1 MRLAGLCLAALA
13 AIAPGLA
20 RAQDA
25 VAQFY
30 RGKQINIVVGTSA
43 GGGYDAYAR
52 FIARYLGNH
61 VPGNPTVVVSNMPG
75 AGSNLAAYHVAVTG
89 PKDGTLI
96 GAIHAGALLEPL
108 IGTTILRHD
117 PNRFQ
122 LLGSANDDV
131 YVCLARKDAPVKT
144 FAEAL
149 ETPLIMGASMAS
161 SSADF
166 AMTLNNVLGAK
177 FRIVIGYNGSRSIML
192 AMEKGEVQGACGF
205 AWPSISVTNPNWF
218 GEDGQMRL
226 LAQTHVQGY
235 PALNQAGV
243 PRASEFAKPPEQRE
257 IMELFFSHT
266 SFGRPYVVAG
276 EVPIERVTALRKA
289 FMAAMRDPQFMAEA
303 QRAGLDIDAVDGV
316 ETQRLVRRFY
326 ETSPDII
333 GKVKQAL
340 QPLQ

>member
-1 MRLAGLCLAALA
+1 MRLAGLCIAALTA
-13 AIAPGLA
+13 LSPGLA

-30 RGKQINIVVGTSA
+30 KGKQISIVVGTAA

-52 FIARYLGNH
+52 FIARHLGDH
-61 VPGNPTVVVSNMPG
+61 IPGNPTVMVSNMPG
-75 AGSNLAAYHVAVTG
+75 AGSNLAAYHVAANA
-89 PKDGTLI
+89 PKDGTVI
-96 GAIHAGALLEPL
+96 GAIFAGALLEPL
-108 IGTTILRHD
+108 IGTTTVRHD

-131 YVCLARKDAPVKT
+131 YVCLARKDADVKT
-144 FAEAL
+144 FAQAM

-166 AMTLNNVLGAK
+166 AMTLNNVLGTK
-177 FRIVIGYNGSRSIML
+177 FKVIIGYTGSRSIML

-218 GEDGQMRL
+218 GESGQMRV
-226 LAQTHVQGY
+226 LAQTHVKGY
-235 PALNQAGV
+235 PDLNKEGV
-243 PRASEFAKPPEQRE
+243 PRASDFARTPEQRE

-266 SFGRPYVVAG
+266 SFGRPYLVAG
-276 EVPIERVTALRKA
+276 EVPAERVAALRKA
-289 FMAAMRDPQFMAEA
+289 FMETMRDPQFMAEA
-303 QRAGLDIDAVDGV
+303 KRAGLDIDAVDGV

-333 GKVKQAL
+333 GKVKKAL
-340 QPLQ
+340 QPPQ

>member
-1 MRLAGLCLAALA
+1 MRLAGFCIAAVAVL
-13 AIAPGLA
+13 APGLA

-30 RGKQINIVVGTSA
+30 RGKQISIIVGTAA

-52 FIARYLGNH
+52 FIARHFGRH
-61 VPGNPTVVVSNMPG
+61 IPGEPVVSVSNMPG
-75 AGSNLAAYHVAVTG
+75 AGSNLAAYHVAAVA
-89 PKDGTLI
+89 PKDGTAI
-96 GAIHAGALLEPL
+96 GAIFAGALLEPL
-108 IGTTILRHD
+108 IGTTTVRHD

-166 AMTLNNVLGAK
+166 AMTLNNVLGTK
-177 FRIVIGYNGSRSIML
+177 FKVVIGYNGSRNIML

-218 GEDGQMRL
+218 GPNGQMQV

-235 PALNQAGV
+235 PGLNQEGV
-243 PRASEFAKPPEQRE
+243 PRASEFAKTPEQRE

-266 SFGRPYVVAG
+266 SFGRPYLVAA
-276 EVPIERVTALRKA
+276 EVPADRVAALRKA
-289 FMAAMRDPQFMAEA
+289 FMETMRDPEFMAEA
-303 QRAGLDIDAVDGV
+303 RRAGLDIDAVDG
-316 ETQRLVRRFY
+316 EQTQRLVRRFY
-326 ETSPDII
+326 EASPDIVS
-333 GKVKQAL
+333 KVKKAL
-340 QPLQ
+340 QPPQ

>member
-1 MRLAGLCLAALA
+1 MRLASLCIAALLA
-13 AIAPGLA
+13 CAPGIA
-20 RAQDA
+20 GAQDS

-30 RGKQINIVVGTSA
+30 KGKQVSIIVGTAA
-43 GGGYDAYAR
+43 GGGYDTYAR
-52 FIARYLGNH
+52 FIARHFGNH
-61 VPGNPTVVVSNMPG
+61 IPGNPSVVVSNMPG
-75 AGSNLAAYHVAVTG
+75 AGSNLAAGHVATVA
-89 PKDGTLI
+89 PRDGTVI
-96 GAIHAGALLEPL
+96 GAIFAGALLEPL
-108 IGTTILRHD
+108 IGTTTVRHD

-166 AMTLNNVLGAK
+166 AMTLNNVLGTK
-177 FRIVIGYNGSRSIML
+177 FRVVIGYNGSRNIML

-218 GEDGQMRL
+218 GPNGQMQV

-235 PALNQAGV
+235 PGLNQEGV
-243 PRASEFAKPPEQRE
+243 PRASEFAKTPEQRE

-266 SFGRPYVVAG
+266 SFGRPYLVAA
-276 EVPIERVTALRKA
+276 EVPADRVEALRKA
-289 FMAAMRDPQFMAEA
+289 FMETMRDPEFMGEA
-303 QRAGLDIDAVDGV
+303 RRAGLDIDAVDG
-316 ETQRLVRRFY
+316 EQTQRLVRRFY
-326 ETSPDII
+326 EASPDIV
-333 GKVKQAL
+333 GKVKKAL
-340 QPLQ
+340 QPPQ

>member
-1 MRLAGLCLAALA
+1 MRIAGLCIAALA
-13 AIAPGLA
+13 ICAPDPA
-20 RAQDA
+20 PAQDA

-30 RGKQINIVVGTSA
+30 RGKQISIVVGTTA

-52 FIARYLGNH
+52 FIARHFGDH
-61 VPGNPTVVVSNMPG
+61 IPGNPGVIVSNMPG
-75 AGSNLAAYHVAVTG
+75 AGSNLAAYHVAATA
-89 PKDGTLI
+89 PKDGTVI
-96 GAIHAGALLEPL
+96 GAIFAGALLEPL
-108 IGTTILRHD
+108 IGTTTVRHD

-149 ETPLIMGASMAS
+149 EKPLIMGASMAS

-177 FRIVIGYNGSRSIML
+177 FRTVLGYTGSRSIML

-205 AWPSISVTNPNWF
+205 AWPSISVTNPEWF
-218 GEDGQMRL
+218 GESGPMRV
-226 LAQTHVQGY
+226 LAQTHAKGY
-235 PALNQAGV
+235 PGLNKEGV
-243 PRASEFAKPPEQRE
+243 PRASDFARTPEQRE

-266 SFGRPYVVAG
+266 SFGRPYLVAG
-276 EVPIERVTALRKA
+276 EAPADRVAVLRKA
-289 FMAAMRDPQFMAEA
+289 FMETMRDPQFMAEA

-333 GKVKQAL
+333 GKVKKAL
-340 QPLQ
+340 QPPQ